1 MTKESKDGTL
11 YLIVPAKNEDGPR
24 QTQDEAV
31 ENEGLQDW
39 ARDSWRAFTGGRKQV
54 PVTPQQVTNQIMNY
68 VTVVREVAAS
78 ESAKTGTIQLSEIT
92 LSLTLSASG
101 NIGLASTS
109 AEAGISLVFKR
120 Q

>member
-1 MTKESKDGTL
+1 MAKKSEDGTL
-11 YLIVPAKNEDGPR
+11 YLIVPATDGDGPR

-31 ENEGLQDW
+31 ENEGLF
-39 ARDSWRAFTGGRKQV
+39 RDAWHAISGGRKEV
-54 PVTPQQVTNQIMNY
+54 AVKPEQVTNQIMNY

-78 ESAKTGTIQLSEIT
+78 ESAKKGTMQLSEIT

-120 Q
+120 E